1 MRQFDKLYNIIMED
15 YYAMD
20 PEVSVKFF
28 QSFKEVF
35 NIIEK
40 KIQEDPSLLNK
51 IKKETQ
57 DWIDKDK
64 ATKTHAIFVSFA
76 EKKILQKY
84 GIKFTP
90 EEQRIIDDADYVFNH
105 IGGLRTYLHHNA
117 DKILRL
123 AKRVGIVPKGIP
135 GGKFKHAFH
144 VGKVTTESYDPKD
157 MYSGVYEPWPEED
170 FDIKVG
176 QIFNIAERQIKRR
189 PQILTQIQSDL
200 DGFTGRKMELA
211 RAILLSVVRN
221 LNKIRLGFDD
231 KDILNGIQQYLGSN
245 LNHFLQMTTGEIIRM
260 AKNIGVNV

>member
-1 MRQFDKLYNIIMED
+1 MNRFDKLYNIIMQD

-20 PEVSVKFF
+20 PEVSDKFF

-40 KIQEDPSLLNK
+40 KIQEDPSLLDK

-90 EEQRIIDDADYVFNH
+90 EEQKIIDDADWVFNH
-105 IGGLRTYLHHNA
+105 IGGLGTYLHHNA

-144 VGKVTTESYDPKD
+144 VGKVATESYDKD
-157 MYSGVYEPWPEED
+157 MYSDVYEPWPEED

-176 QIFNIAERQIKRR
+176 HMFDMMEREIKKN
-189 PQILTQIQSDL
+189 PELLQTLQSKIDFSL
-200 DGFTGRKMELA
+200 SKGTDKE
-211 RAILLSVVRN
+211 RAIILHIASLLRVQKISFEEQDIIKDFYN
-221 LNKIRLGFDD
+221 LYGEDPDHYMKWVG
-231 KDILNGIQQYLGSN
+231 
-245 LNHFLQMTTGEIIRM
+245 GEITKM
-260 AKNIGVNV
+260 AKKIGLNV